1 MNRDNIK
8 IMTNM
13 SQKNSLIG
21 DNFQILISFGQ

>member
-8 IMTNM
+8 IRTNM
-13 SQKNSLIG
+13 SQKNIMIG